1 MRQSEVEKRVQM
13 GEKLG
18 VCAMNL
24 LPMWVFYS
32 LFSIIDA
39 RQHLP
44 GFSIS
49 STVFA
54 SHSQPISLIVAKMEA
69 QSPGFVFSSLLSS
82 FFFSS
87 VACFFDFMNFLIWVL
102 WGFDFCFVFCL
113 EF

>member
-1 MRQSEVEKRVQM
+1 M

-39 RQHLP
+39 RPDLP

-69 QSPGFVFSSLLSS
+69 QSPGFVFSSLL
-82 FFFSS
+82 FSP
-87 VACFFDFMNFLIWVL
+87 FLSLLHVSLIS
-102 WGFDFCFVFCL
+102 
-113 EF
+113 